1 MPVKYPH
8 MLPEE
13 TKIWDA
19 YLEREGLPEGK
30 ISYDVHLGAGVAPDP
45 AWPAWMAKMVWSLST
60 HRLDVVVERPD
71 EVLIVELKIV
81 AGMGAVGQLL
91 GYEAL
96 WLKDRG
102 VARPV
107 RLVCIC
113 DRIEADMETVF
124 SFYEIEVIVMGA

>member
-1 MPVKYPH
+1 M
-8 MLPEE
+8 
-13 TKIWDA
+13 
-19 YLEREGLPEGK
+19 
-30 ISYDVHLGAGVAPDP
+30 
-45 AWPAWMAKMVWSLST
+45 
-60 HRLDVVVERPD
+60 
-71 EVLIVELKIV
+71 ELKIV